1 MQLLDRLA
9 RVPGVDLL
17 RAAAQLEDLAGVD
30 LDVRALALEARAGLV
45 DEDARVGQRAAC
57 PSAPPARISEP
68 PDIAIP
74 KQVVATS
81 GPMKRIAS

>member
-1 MQLLDRLA
+1 MSVLWPWKPELGWWMRM
-9 RVPGVDLL
+9 
-17 RAAAQLEDLAGVD
+17 
-30 LDVRALALEARAGLV
+30 RALGSAARL
-45 DEDARVGQRAAC
+45 